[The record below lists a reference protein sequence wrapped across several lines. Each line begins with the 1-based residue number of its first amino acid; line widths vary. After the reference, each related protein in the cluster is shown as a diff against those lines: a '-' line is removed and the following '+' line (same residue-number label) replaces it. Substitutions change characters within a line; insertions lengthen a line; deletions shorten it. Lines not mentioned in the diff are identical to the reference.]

1 MSTRSPED
9 LKQVIKRFAER
20 AFSSDLSEEELAPY
34 QQPSLDA
41 LKEGESFV
49 EAAKIGLK
57 AVLCSH
63 RFLMA
68 PGEHENQS
76 YARAAA
82 MARTFWLSVP
92 DQESLK
98 ISQADKL
105 TLKDIPAQV
114 DRMIKDPRSRRMI
127 HSFCNQWLD
136 LRSFDK
142 LPLPSSSTPSTMI
155 F

>member
-1 MSTRSPED
+1 MLEYFFIFLVSVITTLSKEGSKSKVAVSTRSPEN

-20 AFSSDLSEEELAPY
+20 AFSSSLSEEELAPY
-34 QQPSLDA
+34 LQPSLDA

-76 YARAAA
+76 
-82 MARTFWLSVP
+82 
-92 DQESLK
+92 
-98 ISQADKL
+98 
-105 TLKDIPAQV
+105 
-114 DRMIKDPRSRRMI
+114 
-127 HSFCNQWLD
+127 
-136 LRSFDK
+136 
-142 LPLPSSSTPSTMI
+142 
-155 F
+155 